1 MRTHPS
7 LRCLIVLA
15 LAAPGLIGAQD
26 KPPAP
31 QTPPAQEKPADVPA
45 ETPTFPAQV
54 EQVIVDLVVTD
65 KQGNPIGD
73 IKKEELAV
81 TEDGAPQQIVSFEA
95 IQVPDKPSEATPPK
109 PVVSTNTTPEVRTG
123 RSFLIVWDDVH
134 LTPFQ
139 ARRAKEAVASFLKT
153 GVREGDRVSLIA
165 TGGGAWWSTRMEA
178 GRDEL
183 IAMLKRLD
191 GRYIPDTS
199 PERMTEWEAMKIHV
213 YRDQQVADRVNR
225 RYDTYGVNQQGRQN
239 QGTGAGNR
247 SFADVDPQVAGRAA
261 EVYYSAVTKNRLTLE
276 TLERVL
282 DSLRNA
288 KGRKSMILVSEGFIY
303 DPNLDEF
310 KRVVQASRRSNVA
323 VYFLDTRGLVGMPVY
338 MTAEFGPALDNQD
351 IGAAFAE
358 NLEAAE
364 GSEEIASDSGGFTVR
379 NSNDL
384 AKGIQ
389 RIANEA
395 SRYYLVGYI
404 PTNTARDGKFRK
416 INVKI
421 ERKGVQVRARKGY
434 YAPLEGAKPKERKP
448 GTPDP
453 VLQAAL
459 DSPYEEDDVPLRMT
473 SYVFDETLLG
483 KAKVLIAADVDV
495 RGLAFEE
502 KDGRFMDSV
511 EFMLIVAHRDSGEF
525 WRYDQQVDLKLQA
538 PTKDK
543 LGKTWMPLVRDFE
556 LPPGG
561 FQAKLVVRDKNA
573 KKVGTVIHEF
583 EVQDLASFRTS
594 TPILSDTLQKPA
606 ENAPANTRPTPA
618 LLARRDFAAGETLYC
633 SIEVYGA
640 EKDKKT
646 GMPKVAMGYELHRAD
661 GTTVAHLNPTVIN
674 PTSLGKLSRLMGIPI
689 DQADPGIYEL
699 VLKLEDQLTGKT
711 LERKEPFAIKGG
723 SGD

>member
-1 MRTHPS
+1 MKIHSIP
-7 LRCLIVLA
+7 LA
-15 LAAPGLIGAQD
+15 LLCAVTVVGPGLIAG
-26 KPPAP
+26 
-31 QTPPAQEKPADVPA
+31 QEKPQEPTS
-45 ETPTFPAQV
+45 ETPTFPAGV

-73 IKKEELAV
+73 VKKEELSV
-81 TEDGAPQQIVSFEA
+81 SEDGTAQQIVSFEA
-95 IQVPDKPSEATPPK
+95 IQVPAAPSETPPPK
-109 PVVSTNTTPEVRTG
+109 PVVSTNTTPAVRTG
-123 RSFLIVWDDVH
+123 RSFVVVWDDIH

-199 PERMTEWEAMKIHV
+199 PERMTDWEAMKIHV

-225 RYDTYGVNQQGRQN
+225 RYNTYGVNPGGRSQDSGSQN
-239 QGTGAGNR
+239 R
-247 SFADVDPQVAGRAA
+247 FADVDPQVAGRAA
-261 EVYYSAVTKNRLTLE
+261 EVYYQAVTKNRLTLE
-276 TLERVL
+276 TLERIL
-282 DSLRNA
+282 DSLKGA

-323 VYFLDTRGLVGMPVY
+323 VYFLDTRGLQGMPVY

-416 INVKI
+416 IQVKV

-495 RGLAFEE
+495 RGMSFEE
-502 KDGRFMDSV
+502 KDGRFLDSV
-511 EFMLIVAHRDSGEF
+511 EVLMIVAHRDSGEF
-525 WRYDQQVDLKLQA
+525 WRYDQTVEMKLQPA
-538 PTKDK
+538 TRDK
-543 LGKTWMPLVRDFE
+543 LAKTWYPIVRDFE

-561 FQAKLVVRDKNA
+561 YQAKLVVRDKVG

-583 EVQDLASFRTS
+583 EVQDLTQFRTS
-594 TPILSDTLQKPA
+594 TPVLSDTLQPTP
-606 ENAPANTRPTPA
+606 EGAPAPTRPNPA
-618 LLARRDFAAGETLYC
+618 LLARREFTPGATLYC

-646 GMPKVAMGYELHRAD
+646 GMPKVAMGYELRRAD
-661 GTTVAHLNPTVIN
+661 GTTVGRINPSVIN
-674 PTSLGKLSRLMGIPI
+674 PTSLGKLSRLMGIPME
-689 DQADPGIYEL
+689 QADPGEYEL
-699 VLKLEDQLTGKT
+699 VLKFEDQLAGKT
-711 LERKEPFAIKGG
+711 LERKEPFAIRSA